1 MIKKSYFS
9 IIIAGD
15 RSERAHMFRTIT
27 LSNITLV
34 ILGLLFLGGV
44 VGFGFM
50 FHAYL
55 NTSVK
60 IREISALRQENG
72 YLRGQL
78 DEFEDSYD
86 RVSTRLK
93 SVKEMDEELR
103 TLTAVEG
110 PKEQDE
116 LFGIGGPQ
124 YEEVSLNELE
134 RRHDDLSDQVRQDL
148 DRLLAESK
156 RQEES
161 FNELTCIL
169 EEQRNIMDC
178 TPAVWPTRG
187 FLTSKFGMR
196 WGRLHAG
203 IDIAN
208 KVGTIITAPADGVVI
223 FIGIKQGYG
232 NFMSIGHGYGI
243 STHYGHLYT
252 ALVKVG
258 DKVKRGDK
266 IATIGNTGRTTGPH
280 LHYEVLLN
288 GLHVDPLYYILN

>member
-103 TLTAVEG
+103 VLTATEG
-110 PKEQDE
+110 PKEQGE

-258 DKVKRGDK
+258 DKIKRGDK